1 VRKIA
6 LIVDDDAHVRSMLV
20 QLLTSSD
27 FECLEADTAEA
38 ALALLDKHDPSICV
52 LDIAMPGMSGAE
64 LAWNIRQRSPGL
76 PLVAV
81 SGHLD
86 AWDPDDL
93 SDLGFTKVYG
103 KPFDVPEF
111 LKGCDELSGGGGLPA
126 GGSAPA

>member
-1 VRKIA
+1 VGKLA

-20 QLLTSSD
+20 QLLTSSG
-27 FECLEADTAEA
+27 FECIEADSAEA
-38 ALALLDKHDPSICV
+38 AFAALAKSKPSICI

-64 LAWNIRQRSPGL
+64 LAWNIRQRNPGM

-93 SDLGFTKVYG
+93 ADLGFTKVYG

-111 LKGCDELSGGGGLPA
+111 LKGCEELSA
-126 GGSAPA
+126 GSVPPSNDAST